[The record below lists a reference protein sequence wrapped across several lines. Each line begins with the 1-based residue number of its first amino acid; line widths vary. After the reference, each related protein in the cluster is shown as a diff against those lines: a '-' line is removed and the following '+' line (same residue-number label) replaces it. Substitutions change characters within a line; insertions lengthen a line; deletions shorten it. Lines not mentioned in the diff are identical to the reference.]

1 MSESKQ
7 ISATRVNMIT
17 EILNRARDQEAALLF
32 RLDELRPIASDS
44 NRGDEMDVARGFAD
58 ADTIARLSAHR
69 RMSIAAIDAAFE
81 RLKSGGYGICA
92 ECGIEISIS
101 RLKALPFAINCV
113 DCQHEREAQ
122 RHEFGSSH
130 RATLQS

>member
-1 MSESKQ
+1 
-7 ISATRVNMIT
+7 MIT
-17 EILNRARDQEAALLF
+17 HILSRARDQEAALLF
-32 RLDELRPIASDS
+32 RLDEIRPVEADS
-44 NRGDEMDVARGFAD
+44 NRGDEMDVVRGMAD
-58 ADTIARLSAHR
+58 ANTVARLIAHR

-113 DCQHEREAQ
+113 DCQHEQEVERRELGAGGP
-122 RHEFGSSH
+122 RVAIES
-130 RATLQS
+130 

>member
-1 MSESKQ
+1 MKDFKQ
-7 ISATRVNMIT
+7 NSATRVGMIT

-32 RLDELRPIASDS
+32 KLDELRPTASDS

-81 RLKSGGYGICA
+81 RLQSGGYGICA

-122 RHEFGSSH
+122 RHEFSAGR
-130 RATLQS
+130 RAVIES